1 MAKFK
6 INYQVTP
13 NGSISWQHLG
23 DDAQWA
29 ESGAAVKL
37 LWQCNAGWG
46 LQEAH
51 YTTEGGVTV
60 PIDITADVPQFV
72 MPAENITIGGTF
84 KRFVLG
90 DWTDGHHE
98 TDDEVKI
105 FKKGVNGQPVA
116 VPAGEIVQ
124 GSTDS
129 ELSPTSENPVQNKV
143 ITEFLEDLVEGLK
156 DGSVDVL
163 ASDIKPKSSAVIDTA
178 DQYNIRTTGGDN
190 DIKNG
195 AAALK
200 SIRGSLDAQ
209 LRPFLADTFVSTK
222 MNLVDPNQYIT
233 INYRKG
239 YYFPVV
245 KGVWGAYGTTQENNG
260 YIVLSEVAPNGVYFK
275 ATKPTG
281 SNYGEAC
288 PTQVSNGKTYY
299 LPPTDGWLCIAMPDN
314 TTVPACHIAWSNYN
328 DEVPGVFGNTTKN
341 IATCLQWIHG
351 WGMAGLVG
359 YNLSVFDE
367 ISLEQ
372 QKCYRRTDR
381 AKLADL
387 TWTMTTATTGE
398 GDQETTVY
406 IFKATVSS
414 MAVDGL
420 FETLHNGIT
429 LSGNELTIRSTT
441 LTSVEALLLDLGDDY
456 IYFELGT
463 TAITTFSDLHVTL
476 PKDNTVDDFGLEY
489 FLHEGEIATGKAY
502 VEEEFAQ
509 SGKDQLFNNV
519 TYVKIMAEAVA
530 TILCS
535 LNERVKSLE
544 GKDTVKC
551 TNLIVERRADISGWR
566 EVDAAPAAANSA
578 GTVGDYFVTTDYIY
592 ICVAT
597 NTWKRAALSTF

>member
-129 ELSPTSENPVQNKV
+129 ELSSTSENPVQNKV

-209 LRPFLADTFVSTK
+209 LRPFIADTFVSTK

-245 KGVWGAYGTTQENNG
+245 KGAWGAYGTTQENNG
-260 YIVLSEVAPNGVYFK
+260 YVIICDQLYTVYFSE
-275 ATKPTG
+275 TKPTAD
-281 SNYGEAC
+281 NYGVAC
-288 PTQVSNGKTYY
+288 LGMNYGDKTYWM
-299 LPPTDGWLCIAMPDN
+299 PTANGWL
-314 TTVPACHIAWSNYN
+314 TVRPNSGDAPACHIAWSNYN

-341 IATCLQWIHG
+341 ISTCLQWIHA

-359 YNLSVFDE
+359 YNRSVFDE

-381 AKLADL
+381 VKLADL
-387 TWTMTTATTGE
+387 TWTTTTATTGE

-414 MAVDGL
+414 MAADGL
-420 FETLHNGIT
+420 FETLYNGVT

-489 FLHEGEIATGKAY
+489 FLYEGEIATGKAY

-544 GKDTVKC
+544 CKDTVKC
-551 TNLIVERRADISGWR
+551 TNLVVERRADISGWR

-578 GTVGDYFVTTDYIY
+578 GAAGDYFVATDYIY
-592 ICVAT
+592 ICVAP
-597 NTWKRAALSTF
+597 NTWKRASLSTF